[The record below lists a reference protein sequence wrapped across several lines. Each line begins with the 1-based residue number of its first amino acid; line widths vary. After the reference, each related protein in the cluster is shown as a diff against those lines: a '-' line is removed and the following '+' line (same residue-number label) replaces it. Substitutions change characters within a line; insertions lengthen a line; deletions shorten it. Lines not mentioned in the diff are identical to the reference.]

1 MRPQEALPRPVTQ
14 IPVPAEVRAL
24 STLDRIDYAD
34 AFRVDVGAVLDRTGG
49 QWARAVL
56 TDAPLQVRAKLVCGW
71 SVLGLRL
78 GPPWSPRCVLGWR
91 VRRGDLDSALLDSAL
106 LGSVLLGARSW
117 AGMPGE
123 LLFRPEPRGVL
134 FATFVQQDNPAA
146 RARWARVTPTHQ
158 RVVRSLLTHAARRAA
173 AGG

>member
-1 MRPQEALPRPVTQ
+1 MAETRTPEIPPRTVTQ

-34 AFRVDVGAVLDRTGG
+34 AFRVDVGAVLDRTGE
-49 QWARAVL
+49 QWARAML
-56 TDAPLQVRAKLVCGW
+56 TDAPRRVRARLVCGW

-91 VRRGDLDSALLDSAL
+91 VRRGGPDW
-106 LGSVLLGARSW
+106 VLLGARSW

-146 RARWARVTPTHQ
+146 RARWARVAPTHQ
-158 RVVRSLLTHAARRAA
+158 RVVRSLLTHAARRAVS
-173 AGG
+173 GG